1 MWSLKTKISEGRKGV
16 LIISAACDQYS
27 FFVNFDETSS
37 DICAKVYKRNR
48 NFERILWKKFRK
60 NKKYQFWRK
69 VDSVSGKIVE
79 KTGNSGYKIYI
90 TEDPKGDVKGVRE
103 WKRSLRICEN
113 PASY

>member
-69 VDSVSGKIVE
+69 VDSVSGKIVD
-79 KTGNSGYKIYI
+79 TA
-90 TEDPKGDVKGVRE
+90 
-103 WKRSLRICEN
+103 LRHGQGAIG
-113 PASY
+113 AAQGHARRARH